1 MAGGATSNSCGNAV
15 SIEPLSVTG
24 TNNTGVLAPT
34 IFNYPVQPIN
44 DTGRQMAIGAIVG
57 GLLDALMGGDSI
69 SGATDAEAKWKD
81 ILDNTMKTKGQS
93 EIARADTERNK
104 LPTFENDLSAQLSD
118 YRAKA
123 DEYYLKLDPLNTI
136 LMDEVAEQRRK
147 SDDEYLLSN
156 GTCVNDAITALC
168 QFVACGYTPDYTGIA
183 TRAKADAEVA
193 AATQFQEACG
203 LGNRYNTRL
212 ATNRMLD
219 IRMSTH
225 SIALANTAKLRE
237 TERQFM
243 WKTNEDMR
251 FKHANWLEDTRVK
264 RRDLSIR
271 YDAQAIKTTEQRW
284 VDFAKEHI
292 TLDGNA
298 DATSNGRWEAY
309 SKSGFQSFREGG
321 EMLAAAAQAYQFLS
335 ASIRATAKQGGN
347 GGGIAGAL
355 ASIAAVL
362 TIFNGKSTDVS
373 IGGMTLPFVSIP
385 KPTC

>member
-1 MAGGATSNSCGNAV
+1 MAGQVTANGCGNAV
-15 SIEPLSVTG
+15 GIEPLSVSG

-44 DTGRQMAIGAIVG
+44 DTGRQMALGAIVG
-57 GLLDALMGGDSI
+57 GLLDALMGGDNI
-69 SGATDAEAKWKD
+69 GQATDAEAKWKD
-81 ILDNTMKTKGQS
+81 ILDGHMKSRGQS

-104 LPTFENDLSAQLSD
+104 LPTFETDLSSQLTD

-123 DEYYLKLDPLNTI
+123 DDYFLKLDPMNSI
-136 LMDEVAEQRRK
+136 IYDEIVEQRRK

-156 GTCVNDAITALC
+156 GTCVNDAINALC
-168 QFVACGYTPDYTGIA
+168 KFVVCGYTPDYSGIA
-183 TRAKADAEVA
+183 TRARADAEVA
-193 AATQFQEACG
+193 SAAQLQEACSI
-203 LGNRYNTRL
+203 GNRYNTR
-212 ATNRMLD
+212 AAANRVLD
-219 IRMSTH
+219 IRMGMH
-225 SIALANTAKLRE
+225 SIALANTAKQRE
-237 TERQFM
+237 EERQFS

-251 FKHANWLEDTRVK
+251 FKHANWLEDTRTK
-264 RRDLSIR
+264 RRELSLK
-271 YDAQAIKTTEQRW
+271 YDTLAIKTAEQRW
-284 VDFAKEHI
+284 ADFAKEHM

-335 ASIRATAKQGGN
+335 ASIRATAKQGGG

-362 TIFNGKSTDVS
+362 TIFNGTSTPS
-373 IGGMTLPFVSIP
+373 PTTGFVSIH